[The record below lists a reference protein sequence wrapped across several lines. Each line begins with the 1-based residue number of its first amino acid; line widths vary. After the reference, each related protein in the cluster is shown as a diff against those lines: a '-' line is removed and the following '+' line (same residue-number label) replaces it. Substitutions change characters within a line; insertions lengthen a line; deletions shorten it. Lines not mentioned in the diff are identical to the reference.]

1 MNYAQTIGYESV
13 GIGTRYIEFV
23 TANLIYKRPTQR
35 ALGAPQRTAPLMRQA
50 EQKAA
55 WAALCEAQCPYK
67 VHDIYDEMPKT
78 MTRTARSRHIVR
90 MFLVSAERAGW
101 IARAGVRGSYT
112 YRRAK

>member
-1 MNYAQTIGYESV
+1 MNYAQTIGYASV
-13 GIGTRYIEFV
+13 GIGTRHIESI

-35 ALGAPQRTAPLMRQA
+35 TAPLMRRA

-67 VHDIYDEMPKT
+67 VQDIYDDMPDALIK
-78 MTRTARSRHIVR
+78 TARSRHIVR

-101 IARAGVRGSYT
+101 IARAGVRGIYT